1 MLFLFFYYH
10 LHYLPFGARKKKL
23 TDSIPEGSALGKAMI
38 TSSAVAGLYA
48 AVFLLWVRQNREVR
62 LMENNVREGLR
73 DGGHEAVVQ
82 SMQH

>member
-1 MLFLFFYYH
+1 
-10 LHYLPFGARKKKL
+10 
-23 TDSIPEGSALGKAMI
+23 MI